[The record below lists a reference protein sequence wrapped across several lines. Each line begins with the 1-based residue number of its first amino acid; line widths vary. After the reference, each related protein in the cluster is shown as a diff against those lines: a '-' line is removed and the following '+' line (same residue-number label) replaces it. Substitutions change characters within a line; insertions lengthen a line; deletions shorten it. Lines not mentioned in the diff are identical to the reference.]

1 MGWTVEQANAALAD
15 ANRVRNKAARLRRAL
30 RNEEKPA
37 GLRLA
42 ADIIADPQPWQEAFT
57 PAALITAPHKC
68 GPALVNAVA
77 KGTGV
82 DVHRRLRDI
91 PEADRAR
98 VAMSLHRRA
107 AATEASK
114 SKGVAA

>member
-1 MGWTVEQANAALAD
+1 MGWTIEQANAALAD
-15 ANRVRNKAARLRRAL
+15 ANRVRIKAAHLRRAL
-30 RNEEKPA
+30 RHEEKPA
-37 GLRLA
+37 GLRHA
-42 ADIIADPQPWQEAFT
+42 ADIIADPQPWQQAFT
-57 PAALITAPHKC
+57 AAALITAPRKC

-77 KGTGV
+77 NGTGV

-91 PEADRAR
+91 TEADRAR

-114 SKGVAA
+114 SKGAAA